1 VKEEKNPFIGSLSPS
16 RITALNQYRWNMAPL
31 LRFIYKGVF
40 YNEEKNNI
48 WEIDVLRK
56 LRLLLSW
63 YNAIIGWKVLQ

>member
-1 VKEEKNPFIGSLSPS
+1 
-16 RITALNQYRWNMAPL
+16 MAPL
-31 LRFIYKGVF
+31 FRFIYKGVF

-63 YNAIIGWKVLQ
+63 YNTIIGWKALQ

>member
-1 VKEEKNPFIGSLSPS
+1 
-16 RITALNQYRWNMAPL
+16 MAPL

-40 YNEEKNNI
+40 YNEENNNI

-56 LRLLLSW
+56 LRLSLSW